1 MIYKVIMWAIGSFL
15 LLFLAF
21 PLLVLINVSFTELN
35 YLSFPGKGFTLKW
48 YKALFED
55 ISYLDSFLYSFKLS
69 GTATL
74 FAILIGIP
82 ASYGLARNNFKGKG
96 IVMNLISSPL
106 LLPQIFLGLALLQFF
121 YYFTNSPQN
130 FYTLVL
136 GHIIIILPYI
146 VRTCV
151 NSFVGISPYIEEA
164 GRDLGAGPWKTFFF
178 VTLPLMKSSI
188 IAGTLFSFAVS
199 WINVEVTIF
208 LTSADQ
214 MALPVKMFNYVQYN
228 IDPMIAAVS
237 AVTIYIA
244 FILILIIDMLVGIEN
259 IASK

>member
-1 MIYKVIMWAIGSFL
+1 MISKIFMWILGCFL
-15 LLFLAF
+15 FLFLAF

-35 YLSFPGKGFTLKW
+35 YLSFPGRGFTLKW
-48 YKALFED
+48 YQKLFED
-55 ISYLDSFLYSFKLS
+55 ISYVDSFLYSFKLS

-74 FAILIGIP
+74 CALLIGIP
-82 ASYGLARNNFKGKG
+82 ASYGLARNTFKGKG

-130 FYTLVL
+130 FVSLVFA
-136 GHIIIILPYI
+136 HIIIILPYV

-151 NSFVGISPYIEEA
+151 NSFIGISPYIEEA
-164 GRDLGAGPWKTFFF
+164 SRDLGAGAWKTFFSI
-178 VTLPLMKSSI
+178 TLPLMKSSI

-237 AVTIYIA
+237 AVTIYFA